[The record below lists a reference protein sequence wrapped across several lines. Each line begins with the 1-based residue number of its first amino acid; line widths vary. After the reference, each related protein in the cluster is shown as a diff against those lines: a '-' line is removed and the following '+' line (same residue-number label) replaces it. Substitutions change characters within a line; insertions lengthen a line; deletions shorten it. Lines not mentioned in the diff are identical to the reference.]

1 MGTGPDE
8 FELRRRVHDLRLV
21 VPAFADE
28 IRPLLEVLVVVLVL
42 EVELVLNVKPEVR
55 RLRRRKDDDLI
66 GLGQG
71 SRETVGASR

>member
-1 MGTGPDE
+1 M
-8 FELRRRVHDLRLV
+8 
-21 VPAFADE
+21 
-28 IRPLLEVLVVVLVL
+28 VLVVVLVL